1 MKAKLRRVVA
11 AIEMRR
17 GHRHAFCVALH
28 PGTVNT
34 PWSAPFSKSGLEV
47 QEPNLAAKRLLGV
60 IAGLAPEES
69 GEFFNHHGKPVP
81 W

>member
-1 MKAKLRRVVA
+1 VRRVVV
-11 AIEMRR
+11 AIELRR
-17 GHRHAFCVALH
+17 SPRHAICVALH

-34 PWSAPFSKSGLEV
+34 PWSAPFSKTGLLEV

-69 GEFFNHHGKPVP
+69 GEFFNHHSKPVP